1 MDLGQAFLDLLAP
14 GPLGLLLVGTLLG
27 IVVGALPGLTGGAL
41 LALSLPFTYRM
52 TSVDGVILMT
62 SMYVGGISG
71 GLITATLMRIPGE
84 PSAVVTTLDGFPM
97 ARGGR
102 PGRALG
108 LGISASLIGGAL
120 SWVVLVLLSPA
131 MARLALVFGP
141 FENFA
146 LVLMALVLIAT
157 LSQGSVIKGL
167 LAGLFG
173 MLVSYPGIDETSG
186 QRRLNFGFDEM
197 AGGFSTLAII
207 LGAFAISQVFAD
219 AMHARQ
225 RFDSLDPSLRGIFLS
240 PRDYVR
246 QAWNILRSGTIGVVI
261 GILPGVGASISS
273 IVAYSTARNMSK
285 TPEKF
290 GTGFDDGIVAAE
302 TANNANTGGALIPM
316 ITLGIPGSPSASILL
331 AALLMHNIQ
340 PGPTLFSNAPQ
351 VVGALMATHLVAH
364 VAMFAIMIAG
374 CVLIARLMY
383 IPRAYVLPIVIV
395 LCAIGALAENGRV
408 FDLWTMIAFGAVGF
422 LLELCAVPLGPFVIG
437 LLLAPLAEIQ
447 LRAGLMAT
455 DGSLWPIFQRP
466 VACSLL
472 AVSAAMFAWPL
483 WRDWR
488 RRTGA
493 RTHVETRTSGSAP

>member
-1 MDLGQAFLDLLAP
+1 MDLVQGFLHLVTG
-14 GPLGLLLVGTLLG
+14 GPLLLLLVGTFLG

-52 TSVDGVILMT
+52 SSVDGVILMT

-120 SWVVLVLLSPA
+120 SWVALVTLAPA

-146 LVLMALVLIAT
+146 LVLMALVLIAA
-157 LSQGSVIKGL
+157 LSQGSVVKGL
-167 LAGLFG
+167 LSGLFG

-186 QRRLNFGFDEM
+186 QMRLTFGFEEM
-197 AGGFSTLAII
+197 VGGFSYLAVI
-207 LGAFAISQVFAD
+207 LGAFAISQVLAD

-225 RFDSLDPSLRGIFLS
+225 KFERLDPSVNGIFLS
-240 PRDYVR
+240 PKDYLGQAFNIVR
-246 QAWNILRSGTIGVVI
+246 SSAIGVWI

-273 IVAYSTARNMSK
+273 IVAYSVAKNMSK

-290 GTGFDDGIVAAE
+290 GTGFEDGIVAAE

-316 ITLGIPGSPSASILL
+316 ITLGIPGSPAASILL
-331 AALLMHNIQ
+331 AGLLMHNVQ
-340 PGPTLFSNAPQ
+340 PGPTLFTNSPE
-351 VVGALMATHLVAH
+351 VVSALMATHLAAH
-364 VAMFAIMIAG
+364 IVMFVMMVAG
-374 CVLIARLMY
+374 CMMIARLMY
-383 IPRAYVLPIVIV
+383 VQRAYVLPIIIV
-395 LCAIGALAENGRV
+395 LCAIGALAENGRM
-408 FDLWTMIAFGAVGF
+408 FDVWTMIGFGVVGF
-422 LLELCAVPLGPFVIG
+422 LLELAAVPLGPFVIG
-437 LLLAPLAEIQ
+437 LILAPLAETQ
-447 LRAGLMAT
+447 LRAGLMGSN
-455 DGSLWPIFQRP
+455 GSLMPLVERP
-466 VACSLL
+466 VALL
-472 AVSAAMFAWPL
+472 FLLVSVLMFAWPL
-483 WRDWR
+483 WRDYR
-488 RRTGA
+488 RKRQ
-493 RTHVETRTSGSAP
+493 APMPA

>member
-1 MDLGQAFLDLLAP
+1 MDLAQGFLHLITG
-14 GPLGLLLVGTLLG
+14 GPLLLLLVGTFLG

-52 TSVDGVILMT
+52 SSVDGVILMT

-84 PSAVVTTLDGFPM
+84 PASVVTTLDGFPM

-120 SWVVLVLLSPA
+120 SWVALVTLAPA

-146 LVLMALVLIAT
+146 LVFMALVLIAA
-157 LSQGSVIKGL
+157 LSQGSIVKGL

-186 QRRLNFGFDEM
+186 QMRLTFGFEEM
-197 AGGFSTLAII
+197 VGGFSYLAVI
-207 LGAFAISQVFAD
+207 LGAFAISQVLAD

-225 RFDSLDPSLRGIFLS
+225 KFERLDPSVKGIFLS
-240 PRDYVR
+240 PKDYLD
-246 QAWNILRSGTIGVVI
+246 QAFNIARSAVIGIWI

-273 IVAYSTARNMSK
+273 IVAYSTAKNMSK

-290 GTGFDDGIVAAE
+290 GTGFEDGIVASE

-316 ITLGIPGSPSASILL
+316 ITLGIPGSPAASILL
-331 AALLMHNIQ
+331 AGLLMHNVQ
-340 PGPTLFSNAPQ
+340 PGPTLFTNSPE
-351 VVGALMATHLVAH
+351 VVSALMATHLAAH
-364 VAMFAIMIAG
+364 IVMFVMMVAG
-374 CVLIARLMY
+374 CMMIARLMY
-383 IPRAYVLPIVIV
+383 VQRAFVLPIIIV
-395 LCAIGALAENGRV
+395 LCVIGALAENGRM
-408 FDLWTMIAFGAVGF
+408 FDVWTMIGFGVVGF
-422 LLELCAVPLGPFVIG
+422 LLELAAVPLGPFVIG
-437 LLLAPLAEIQ
+437 LILAPLAETQ
-447 LRAGLMAT
+447 LRAGLMGSN
-455 DGSLWPIFQRP
+455 GSLMPLVERP
-466 VACSLL
+466 VALVFLL
-472 AVSAAMFAWPL
+472 VSVLMFAWPL
-483 WRDWR
+483 WRDYR
-488 RRTGA
+488 RKRQ
-493 RTHVETRTSGSAP
+493 APMPA

>member
-1 MDLGQAFLDLLAP
+1 MDLVQGFLHLFAP
-14 GPLGLLLVGTLLG
+14 GPFGLLLLGTLLG
-27 IVVGALPGLTGGAL
+27 IIVGALPGLTGGAL

-52 TSVDGVILMT
+52 SSVDGVVLMT

-97 ARGGR
+97 ARAGQ

-120 SWVVLVLLSPA
+120 SWVALVTLSPT

-146 LVLMALVLIAT
+146 LVLMALVLIAA

-167 LAGLFG
+167 LSGLFG

-186 QRRLNFGFDEM
+186 QKRLTFGFNEFD
-197 AGGFSTLAII
+197 GGLSNLAVI
-207 LGAFAISQVFAD
+207 LGVFAISQVLAD
-219 AMHARQ
+219 AMHANQ
-225 RFDSLDPSLRGIFLS
+225 RFDRLDASVKGIFLS
-240 PRDYVR
+240 PREYVE
-246 QAWNILRSGTIGVVI
+246 QAWNIVRSSIIGVWI

-273 IVAYSTARNMSK
+273 IVAYSTAKNMSK

-290 GTGFDDGIVAAE
+290 GTGFADGIVAAE

-316 ITLGIPGSPSASILL
+316 ITLGIPGSPAASILL

-340 PGPTLFSNAPQ
+340 PGPTLFTNSPE
-351 VVGALMATHLVAH
+351 VVSALMATHLMSHIVMY
-364 VAMFAIMIAG
+364 VMMVAG
-374 CVLIARLMY
+374 CMMIARLMY
-383 IPRAYVLPIVIV
+383 IQRAYILPIIIV
-395 LCAIGALAENGRV
+395 LCVVGALAENGRM
-408 FDLWTMIAFGAVGF
+408 FDIWTMFAFGVIGF
-422 LLELCAVPLGPFVIG
+422 ALELVAVPLGPFVIG
-437 LLLAPLAEIQ
+437 LILAPLAEGQ
-447 LRAGLMAT
+447 LRAGLMGS
-455 DGSLWPIFQRP
+455 DGSFWPLFERP
-466 VACSLL
+466 VTLGFL
-472 AVSAAMFAWPL
+472 AVSALMFFWPF

-488 RRTGA
+488 RKRNALTIA
-493 RTHVETRTSGSAP
+493 

>member
-1 MDLGQAFLDLLAP
+1 MDLAQGFLHLLSP
-14 GPLGLLLVGTLLG
+14 GPLGLLLLGTFLG

-108 LGISASLIGGAL
+108 LGISASLIGGAI
-120 SWVVLVLLSPA
+120 SWVALVTLSPA

-157 LSQGSVIKGL
+157 LSEGSVIKGL

-173 MLVSYPGIDETSG
+173 MLVSFPGIDETSG
-186 QRRLNFGFDEM
+186 QQRLTFGFAEM
-197 AGGFSTLAII
+197 AGGFSTLAVI
-207 LGAFAISQVFAD
+207 LGAFAISQVLAD
-219 AMHARQ
+219 AMHAGQ
-225 RFDSLDPSLRGIFLS
+225 RFERLDPSLRGIFLG
-240 PRDYVR
+240 PRDYAR
-246 QAWNILRSGTIGVVI
+246 QAFNIVRSAAIGVWI

-273 IVAYSTARNMSK
+273 IVSYSTAKNMSK

-302 TANNANTGGALIPM
+302 AANNANTGGALIPM
-316 ITLGIPGSPSASILL
+316 ITLGIPGSPAASILL

-340 PGPTLFSNAPQ
+340 PGPTLFSNSPE
-351 VVGALMATHLVAH
+351 VVSALMATHLAAH
-364 VAMFAIMIAG
+364 VAMYAMMIAG
-374 CVLIARLMY
+374 CLLIARLMY

-395 LCAIGALAENGRV
+395 LCAIGALAENGRM
-408 FDLWTMIAFGAVGF
+408 FDLWTMLAFGVIGF
-422 LLELCAVPLGPFVIG
+422 GLELASVPLGPFVIG
-437 LLLAPLAEIQ
+437 LILAPLAEGQ
-447 LRAGLMAT
+447 LRAGLMAS
-455 DGSLWPIFQRP
+455 DGSLRPLLDRP
-466 VACSLL
+466 VAFSFLV
-472 AVSAAMFAWPL
+472 VSIAMFAWPL
-483 WRDWR
+483 LRQWR
-488 RRTGA
+488 RRRRGA
-493 RTHVETRTSGSAP
+493 VTT

>member
-1 MDLGQAFLDLLAP
+1 MDLAQSFLHLLTP
-14 GPLGLLLVGTLLG
+14 GPLMLLLLGTFMG

-52 TSVDGVILMT
+52 ASADGVILMT
-62 SMYVGGISG
+62 SIYVGGISG

-120 SWVVLVLLSPA
+120 SWLALVLLSPW

-146 LVLMALVLIAT
+146 LVFMALVLIAT
-157 LSQGSVIKGL
+157 LSQGSVTKGL

-173 MLVSYPGIDETSG
+173 MLVSYPGVDETSG
-186 QRRLNFGFDEM
+186 QLRLTFGFDEM
-197 AGGFSTLAII
+197 AGGFSQLSVI
-207 LGAFAISQVFAD
+207 LGAFAVSQVLGD

-225 RFDSLDPSLRGIFLS
+225 RFDRLDPSLRGIFLS
-240 PRDYVR
+240 PADYVK
-246 QAWNILRSGTIGVVI
+246 QGWNILRSSII
-261 GILPGVGASISS
+261 GIWIGMLPGVGASVSS
-273 IVAYSTARNMSK
+273 IVAYSTAKNLSK

-316 ITLGIPGSPSASILL
+316 ITLGIPGSPAASILL

-340 PGPTLFSNAPQ
+340 PGPTLFTNSPD
-351 VVGALMATHLVAH
+351 VVGALMASHLLAH
-364 VAMFAIMIAG
+364 VAMYGMMILG
-374 CVLIARLMY
+374 CIWIARLMY
-383 IPRAYVLPIVIV
+383 VPRAYILPAIMV
-395 LCAIGALAENGRV
+395 LCVIGALAENGRL
-408 FDLWTMIAFGAVGF
+408 FDVWTMLAFGIVGF
-422 LLELCAVPLGPFVIG
+422 LLELASVPLGPFVIG
-437 LLLAPLAEIQ
+437 LILAPLAEGQ

-455 DGSLWPIFQRP
+455 DGSIWPLFQRP
-466 VACSLL
+466 VA
-472 AVSAAMFAWPL
+472 VSFFVVAIAMFVWPL
-483 WRDWR
+483 WRDLR
-488 RRTGA
+488 RQRSPATQNG
-493 RTHVETRTSGSAP
+493 

>member
-1 MDLGQAFLDLLAP
+1 MDLTQGFLHLLTP
-14 GPLGLLLVGTLLG
+14 GPFGLLMLGTLLG
-27 IVVGALPGLTGGAL
+27 IIVGALPGLTGGAL

-62 SMYVGGISG
+62 AMYVGGISG

-97 ARGGR
+97 ARAGQ

-120 SWVVLVLLSPA
+120 SWVALVTLSPT

-146 LVLMALVLIAT
+146 LVLMALVLIAA

-167 LAGLFG
+167 LSGLFG

-186 QRRLNFGFDEM
+186 QKRLTFGVTELD
-197 AGGFSTLAII
+197 GGFSSLAVI
-207 LGAFAISQVFAD
+207 LGVFAISQVLAD
-219 AMHARQ
+219 AMHASQ
-225 RFDSLDPSLRGIFLS
+225 RFERLDANVKGIFLS
-240 PRDYVR
+240 PREYVH
-246 QAWNILRSGTIGVVI
+246 QAWNIIRSAVIGVWI

-273 IVAYSTARNMSK
+273 IVAYSTAKNMSK

-290 GTGFDDGIVAAE
+290 GTGFADGIVAAE

-316 ITLGIPGSPSASILL
+316 ITLGIPGSPAASILL

-340 PGPTLFSNAPQ
+340 PGPTLFTNSPE
-351 VVGALMATHLVAH
+351 VVSALMATHLFSH
-364 VAMFAIMIAG
+364 IAMYVMMVAG
-374 CVLIARLMY
+374 CMMIARLMY
-383 IPRAYVLPIVIV
+383 IQRAYILPIIIV
-395 LCAIGALAENGRV
+395 LCVVGALAENGRM
-408 FDLWTMIAFGAVGF
+408 FDIWTMIGFGVIGF
-422 LLELCAVPLGPFVIG
+422 ALEMAAVPLGPFVIG
-437 LLLAPLAEIQ
+437 LILAPLAEGQ
-447 LRAGLMAT
+447 LRAGLMASN
-455 DGSLWPIFQRP
+455 GSLLPLIERP
-466 VACSLL
+466 VTLSFLLVSLL
-472 AVSAAMFAWPL
+472 MFVWPF

-488 RRTGA
+488 RNRRA
-493 RTHVETRTSGSAP
+493 AAIV

>member
-1 MDLGQAFLDLLAP
+1 MDLASSFLNLLNT
-14 GPLGLLLVGTLLG
+14 GPLSLLLIGTLLG

-108 LGISASLIGGAL
+108 LGISASVVGGVISWIAL
-120 SWVVLVLLSPA
+120 VTLAPA
-131 MARLALVFGP
+131 MARVALVFGP

-173 MLVSYPGIDETSG
+173 MLVSFPGVDETSG
-186 QRRLNFGFDEM
+186 QLRLTFGFDEM
-197 AGGFSTLAII
+197 AGGFSQLSMI
-207 LGAFAISQVFAD
+207 LGAFAVSQVLAD
-219 AMHARQ
+219 AMHANQ
-225 RFDSLDPSLRGIFLS
+225 RFERLDPSLRGIFLS
-240 PRDYVR
+240 ARDYV
-246 QAWNILRSGTIGVVI
+246 AHGWNLLRSSIIGVWI

-273 IVAYSTARNMSK
+273 IVAYSTAKNLSK

-290 GTGFDDGIVAAE
+290 GTGSEEGIVASEA
-302 TANNANTGGALIPM
+302 ANNANTGGALIPM
-316 ITLGIPGSPSASILL
+316 ITLGIPGSPAASILL

-340 PGPTLFSNAPQ
+340 PGPTLFTNSPD
-351 VVGALMATHLVAH
+351 VVGALMATHLASHLV
-364 VAMFAIMIAG
+364 MFVMMVAG
-374 CVLIARLMY
+374 CLMVAKLMY
-383 IPRAYVLPIVIV
+383 VPRAYVLPIVLV
-395 LCAIGALAENGRV
+395 LCAIGALAENGRG
-408 FDLWTMIAFGAVGF
+408 FDLWTMLAFGAIGF
-422 LLELCAVPLGPFVIG
+422 AFELAAVPLGPFVIG
-437 LLLAPLAEIQ
+437 LILAPLAEGQ

-455 DGSLWPIFQRP
+455 DGSLWPMLDRP
-466 VACSLL
+466 VAVTFLIVSL
-472 AVSAAMFAWPL
+472 AMFAWPL
-483 WRDWR
+483 WREWR
-488 RRTGA
+488 RA
-493 RTHVETRTSGSAP
+493 RLQP

>member
-1 MDLGQAFLDLLAP
+1 MLLGTF
-14 GPLGLLLVGTLLG
+14 LG

-41 LALSLPFTYRM
+41 LALALPFTYRM
-52 TSVDGVILMT
+52 SSVDGVILMT

-108 LGISASLIGGAL
+108 LGISASLIGGAI
-120 SWVVLVLLSPA
+120 SWVALVTLSPA

-157 LSQGSVIKGL
+157 LSEGSVIKGL

-186 QRRLNFGFDEM
+186 QKRLTFGFDELS
-197 AGGFSTLAII
+197 GGFSTLAVI
-207 LGAFAISQVFAD
+207 LGAFAISQVLAD
-219 AMHARQ
+219 AMHASQ
-225 RFDSLDPSLRGIFLS
+225 RFERLDPSLRGIFLS
-240 PRDYVR
+240 PRDYAR
-246 QAWNILRSGTIGVVI
+246 QAVNIVRSAAIGVWI

-273 IVAYSTARNMSK
+273 IVAYSTAKNMSK

-316 ITLGIPGSPSASILL
+316 ITLGIPGSPAASILL

-340 PGPTLFSNAPQ
+340 PGPTLFTNSPE
-351 VVGALMATHLVAH
+351 VVSALMATHLAAH
-364 VAMFAIMIAG
+364 VAMYAMMIAG
-374 CVLIARLMY
+374 CLLVARLMY
-383 IPRAYVLPIVIV
+383 IPRAYVLPTVIV
-395 LCAIGALAENGRV
+395 LCAIGALAENGRM
-408 FDLWTMIAFGAVGF
+408 FDLWTMLAFGVIGF
-422 LLELCAVPLGPFVIG
+422 GLELAAVPLGPFVIG
-437 LLLAPLAEIQ
+437 LILAPLAEGQ

-455 DGSLWPIFQRP
+455 DGSLRPLLDRP
-466 VACSLL
+466 VALTFL
-472 AVSAAMFAWPL
+472 AVSIAMFAWPL
-483 WRDWR
+483 MRQWR
-488 RRTGA
+488 RRA
-493 RTHVETRTSGSAP
+493 RAGSVAT

>member
-1 MDLGQAFLDLLAP
+1 MDLAQSFLDILAP
-14 GPLGLLLVGTLLG
+14 GPLGLLLLGTFLG

-52 TSVDGVILMT
+52 GSVDGVILMT

-84 PSAVVTTLDGFPM
+84 PASVVTTLDGFPM

-120 SWVVLVLLSPA
+120 SW
-131 MARLALVFGP
+131 LALVTLSPIMARWALLFGP

-157 LSQGSVIKGL
+157 LSQGSAIKGL

-173 MLVSYPGIDETSG
+173 MLVSFPGVDETSG
-186 QRRLNFGFDEM
+186 QTRLTFGFVEM
-197 AGGFSTLAII
+197 SGGFSNLAVI
-207 LGAFAISQVFAD
+207 LGAFAISQVLSD

-225 RFDSLDPSLRGIFLS
+225 RFESLEVDMRGIFLS
-240 PRDYVR
+240 ARDYAK
-246 QAWNILRSGTIGVVI
+246 QAFNIARSAVIGIWI

-273 IVAYSTARNMSK
+273 IVAYSTAKNMSK

-290 GTGFDDGIVAAE
+290 GTGFEDGIVASE

-316 ITLGIPGSPSASILL
+316 ITLGIPGSPAASILL
-331 AALLMHNIQ
+331 AGLLMHNIQ
-340 PGPTLFSNAPQ
+340 PGPTLFTNSPQ
-351 VVGALMATHLVAH
+351 VVGGLMAAHLLSH
-364 VAMFAIMIAG
+364 IAMYVMMVAG
-374 CVLIARLMY
+374 CVAIARLMY
-383 IPRAYVLPIVIV
+383 VPRAYLLPGIVV
-395 LCAIGALAENGRV
+395 LCAIGALAENGRM
-408 FDLWTMIAFGAVGF
+408 FDVWTMLAFGAIGF
-422 LLELCAVPLGPFVIG
+422 ALELARVPLGPFVIG
-437 LLLAPLAEIQ
+437 LILAPLAEGQ
-447 LRAGLMAT
+447 LRAGLMAS
-455 DGSLWPIFQRP
+455 DGSLWPVIERP
-466 VACSLL
+466 LSLTFVAL
-472 AVSAAMFAWPL
+472 SAAMFLWPL

-488 RRTGA
+488 RA
-493 RTHVETRTSGSAP
+493 RAFAT

>member
-1 MDLGQAFLDLLAP
+1 MDLAQGFLHLITG
-14 GPLGLLLVGTLLG
+14 GPLLLLLVGTFLG

-52 TSVDGVILMT
+52 SSVDGVILMT

-84 PSAVVTTLDGFPM
+84 PASVVTTLDGFPM

-120 SWVVLVLLSPA
+120 SWVALVTLAPA

-146 LVLMALVLIAT
+146 LVFMALVLIAA
-157 LSQGSVIKGL
+157 LSQGSIVKGL

-186 QRRLNFGFDEM
+186 QMRLTFGFEEM
-197 AGGFSTLAII
+197 VGGFSYLAVI
-207 LGAFAISQVFAD
+207 LGAFAISQVLAD

-225 RFDSLDPSLRGIFLS
+225 KFERLDPSVKGIFLS
-240 PRDYVR
+240 PKDYLD
-246 QAWNILRSGTIGVVI
+246 QAFNIARSAVIGIWI

-273 IVAYSTARNMSK
+273 IVAYSTAKNMSK

-290 GTGFDDGIVAAE
+290 GTGFEDGIVASE

-316 ITLGIPGSPSASILL
+316 ITLGIPGSPAASILL
-331 AALLMHNIQ
+331 AGLLMHNVQ
-340 PGPTLFSNAPQ
+340 PGPTLFTNSPE
-351 VVGALMATHLVAH
+351 VVSALMATHLAAH
-364 VAMFAIMIAG
+364 IVMFVMMVAG
-374 CVLIARLMY
+374 CMMIARLMY
-383 IPRAYVLPIVIV
+383 VQRAYVLPIIIV
-395 LCAIGALAENGRV
+395 LCVIGALAENGRM
-408 FDLWTMIAFGAVGF
+408 FDVWTMIGFGVVGF
-422 LLELCAVPLGPFVIG
+422 LLELAAVPLGPFVIG
-437 LLLAPLAEIQ
+437 LILAPLAETQ
-447 LRAGLMAT
+447 LRAGLMGSN
-455 DGSLWPIFQRP
+455 GSLMPLVERP
-466 VACSLL
+466 VALVFIL
-472 AVSAAMFAWPL
+472 VSVLMFAWPL
-483 WRDWR
+483 WRDYWR
-488 RRTGA
+488 RRQ
-493 RTHVETRTSGSAP
+493 APMPA

>member
-1 MDLGQAFLDLLAP
+1 MDLAQAFLDLMAP
-14 GPLGLLLVGTLLG
+14 GPLALLLTGTLLG

-41 LALSLPFTYRM
+41 LALSLPFTFRM
-52 TSVDGVILMT
+52 SSVDGVILMT
-62 SMYVGGISG
+62 AMYVGGISG

-84 PSAVVTTLDGFPM
+84 PSSVVTTLDGFPM

-120 SWVVLVLLSPA
+120 SWVALVVLSPA
-131 MARLALVFGP
+131 TARLALVFGP

-167 LAGLFG
+167 LSGLFG

-186 QRRLNFGFDEM
+186 QVRLTFGFEDM
-197 AGGFSTLAII
+197 AGGFSTLAVI
-207 LGAFAISQVFAD
+207 LGAFAISQVLAD
-219 AMHARQ
+219 AMHASQ

-240 PRDYVR
+240 PRDYLR
-246 QAWNILRSGTIGVVI
+246 QSWNILRSAVIGIVI
-261 GILPGVGASISS
+261 GILPGVGASVSS

-340 PGPTLFSNAPQ
+340 PGPTLFTNSPQ
-351 VVGALMATHLVAH
+351 VVGALMAAHLAAH
-364 VAMFAIMIAG
+364 IAMYVMMVAG
-374 CVLIARLMY
+374 CIMIARLMY
-383 IPRAYVLPIVIV
+383 IPRAYVLPLVIV
-395 LCAIGALAENGRV
+395 LCAIGALAENGRM
-408 FDLWTMIAFGAVGF
+408 FDLWTMLGFGVAGF
-422 LLELCAVPLGPFVIG
+422 LLELAAVPLGPFVIG
-437 LLLAPLAEIQ
+437 LILAPLAETQ
-447 LRAGLMAT
+447 LRAGLMAS
-455 DGSLWPIFQRP
+455 DGSLWPLFQRP
-466 VACSLL
+466 ISASLVV
-472 AVSAAMFAWPL
+472 VSAAMFLWPL

-488 RRTGA
+488 RAATMTATPR
-493 RTHVETRTSGSAP
+493 

>member
-1 MDLGQAFLDLLAP
+1 MDLVQGFLHLMTG
-14 GPLGLLLVGTLLG
+14 GPLLLLLVGTFLG

-52 TSVDGVILMT
+52 SSVDGVILMT

-120 SWVVLVLLSPA
+120 SWVALVMLAPA
-131 MARLALVFGP
+131 MARVALVFGP

-146 LVLMALVLIAT
+146 LVLMALVLIAA

-167 LAGLFG
+167 LSGLFG

-186 QRRLNFGFDEM
+186 QMRLTFGFEELV
-197 AGGFSTLAII
+197 GGFSYLAVI
-207 LGAFAISQVFAD
+207 LGAFAISQVLAD

-225 RFDSLDPSLRGIFLS
+225 RFERLDPSVKGIFLS
-240 PRDYVR
+240 PRDYLG
-246 QAWNILRSGTIGVVI
+246 QAFNILRSSVIGVWI

-273 IVAYSTARNMSK
+273 IVAYSVAKNMSK

-316 ITLGIPGSPSASILL
+316 ITLGIPGSPAASILL
-331 AALLMHNIQ
+331 AGLLMHNVQ
-340 PGPTLFSNAPQ
+340 PGPTLFTNSPE
-351 VVGALMATHLVAH
+351 VVSALMATHLAAH
-364 VAMFAIMIAG
+364 IVMFVMMVAG
-374 CVLIARLMY
+374 CMMIARLMY
-383 IPRAYVLPIVIV
+383 VQRAFVLPIIIV
-395 LCAIGALAENGRV
+395 LCVIGALAENGRM
-408 FDLWTMIAFGAVGF
+408 FDVWTMVGFGVVGF
-422 LLELCAVPLGPFVIG
+422 LLELAAVPLGPFVIG
-437 LLLAPLAEIQ
+437 LILAPLAETQ
-447 LRAGLMAT
+447 LRAGLMGSN
-455 DGSLWPIFQRP
+455 GSLMPLVERP
-466 VACSLL
+466 VTLVFLL
-472 AVSAAMFAWPL
+472 VSVLMFAWPL
-483 WRDWR
+483 WRDYR
-488 RRTGA
+488 RR
-493 RTHVETRTSGSAP
+493 RQAPMPA

>member
-1 MDLGQAFLDLLAP
+1 MDLAQSFFDLLAP
-14 GPLGLLLVGTLLG
+14 GPFGLLLLGTLLG

-120 SWVVLVLLSPA
+120 SWLALVTLSPT

-157 LSQGSVIKGL
+157 LSQGSVVKGL

-173 MLVSYPGIDETSG
+173 MLVAFPGVDETSG
-186 QRRLNFGFDEM
+186 QLRLTFGFAEM
-197 AGGFSTLAII
+197 AGGFSQLAVI
-207 LGAFAISQVFAD
+207 LGAFAISQVLAD
-219 AMHARQ
+219 AMHAHQ
-225 RFDSLDPSLRGIFLS
+225 RFERLDPSLKGIFLS
-240 PRDYVR
+240 ARDYAR
-246 QAWNILRSGTIGVVI
+246 QAVNIVRSSLIGVGI
-261 GILPGVGASISS
+261 GILPGVGASISA
-273 IVAYSTARNMSK
+273 IVAYSTAKNMSK
-285 TPEKF
+285 MPEKF
-290 GTGFDDGIVAAE
+290 GTGFEDGIVASEA
-302 TANNANTGGALIPM
+302 ANNANTGGALIPM
-316 ITLGIPGSPSASILL
+316 ITLGIPGSPAASILL
-331 AALLMHNIQ
+331 AGLLMHNIQ
-340 PGPTLFSNAPQ
+340 PGPTLFTNAPD
-351 VVGALMATHLVAH
+351 VVGALMTTHLLAH
-364 VAMFAIMIAG
+364 VVMFAVMIAG
-374 CVLIARLMY
+374 CVVVARLMY
-383 IPRAYVLPIVIV
+383 VPRAYVLPLIIV
-395 LCAIGALAENGRV
+395 LCAIGALAENGRM
-408 FDLWTMIAFGAVGF
+408 FDLWTMLAFGAIGF
-422 LLELCAVPLGPFVIG
+422 LLEMAGVPLGPFVIG
-437 LLLAPLAEIQ
+437 LILAPLAEGQ

-455 DGSLWPIFQRP
+455 DGSLWPMLDRP
-466 VACSLL
+466 VAM
-472 AVSAAMFAWPL
+472 AFVFVSIAMFAWPL

-488 RRTGA
+488 RSRSSPVA
-493 RTHVETRTSGSAP
+493 A